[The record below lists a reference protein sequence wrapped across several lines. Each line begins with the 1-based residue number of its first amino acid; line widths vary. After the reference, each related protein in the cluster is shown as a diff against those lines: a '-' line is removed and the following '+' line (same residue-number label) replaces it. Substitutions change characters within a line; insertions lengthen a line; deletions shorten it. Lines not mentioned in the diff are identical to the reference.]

1 MALPASCIT
10 LGLLLG
16 GICRGQRW
24 LVRICNPDPINTGFA
39 IHIRQIIYTFTPM
52 GIRNKISP
60 GYTYYLTLTVVG
72 WIDLFTRPVY
82 KHVIVD
88 SLNYMTAFLEEKMEC
103 IRNNPV
109 KAELV
114 ANPEEYL
121 YSSARDYAGEK
132 GMVNLEFV

>member
-1 MALPASCIT
+1 
-10 LGLLLG
+10 
-16 GICRGQRW
+16 
-24 LVRICNPDPINTGFA
+24 
-39 IHIRQIIYTFTPM
+39 M

-60 GYTYYLTLTVVG
+60 GYTYYFSLTVVG

-88 SLNYMTAFLEEKMEC
+88 SLNYMTAFLEEKMEY

-132 GMVNLEFV
+132 GLVNIEFV